1 MHQNILN
8 IFKQVK
14 FEEVYCEQND
24 IDCSK
29 QIMKDMAKPTFPR
42 FHKRKALNK
51 DFQKLVNNENK
62 IEDIKC
68 KKKKSPYLNIS

>member
-8 IFKQVK
+8 IFKQVE
-14 FEEVYCEQND
+14 FEEVYSEQND
-24 IDCSK
+24 TECQK
-29 QIMKDMAKPTFPR
+29 QIMKDVVKPTFPR

-51 DFQKLVNNENK
+51 DFQKLVNNEYK
-62 IEDIKC
+62 IEDIKT